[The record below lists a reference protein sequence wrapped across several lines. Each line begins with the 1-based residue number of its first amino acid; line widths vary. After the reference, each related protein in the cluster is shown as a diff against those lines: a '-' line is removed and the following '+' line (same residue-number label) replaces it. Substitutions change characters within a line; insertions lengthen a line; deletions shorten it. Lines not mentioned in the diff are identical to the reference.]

1 MALLFLNAG
10 QRGGQLG
17 RRIVP
22 REVYAAVILQVP
34 VHANG
39 HINPVM
45 ATHDHLL
52 TLLVELEELLAI
64 VLQQFN
70 LEFLRCTFVDALQ

>member
-1 MALLFLNAG
+1 
-10 QRGGQLG
+10 
-17 RRIVP
+17 
-22 REVYAAVILQVP
+22 
-34 VHANG
+34 
-39 HINPVM
+39 M